1 MTLDDSLPFVAYDN
15 VFYDQQRFTWFSK
28 SNRCI
33 NRNGVLTGEGK
44 IANNCYT
51 IEVFLKKKSGE
62 NFFYL
67 GEVEKVLSFK
77 ESVGKK
83 GEPLV
88 EYELK
93 LKYEID
99 SNLFSYFNL

>member
-1 MTLDDSLPFVAYDN
+1 MPFVAYDN
-15 VFYDQQRFTWFSK
+15 VFYDEQRFTWFSK

-33 NRNGVLTGEGK
+33 SRNGVLTGEGK
-44 IANNCYT
+44 IANNYYI

-67 GEVEKVLSFK
+67 GEI
-77 ESVGKK
+77 ESVLNAQEKLGKK

-93 LKYEID
+93 LKYEIEQ
-99 SNLFSYFNL
+99 NLFNYFNL